1 MTIMFKNLQVYTLPV
16 SWSINPW
23 DLADKLAA
31 HPLLP
36 VNAASM
42 SSQGWIEPIPGRG
55 LVVSSGMTHLIS
67 LGFEERSLPNA
78 AVKKVLRERLA
89 ALEQQQGF
97 PPGKR
102 QARDL
107 LESVVDELR
116 PNALVVDGSVRALI
130 DVGVSRIIIDT
141 PSAKT
146 AEDLLAV
153 LRADLGELPAIP
165 LSVKQQPDHHM
176 TLWLQTGEWP
186 EGLEVLDECD
196 LASPND
202 AKSTVR
208 YSRHS
213 LEGAELRS
221 LIAGGKRCERLAME
235 WRERISFVLT
245 SKLAFKR
252 VARTSIAD
260 DKEVRDDEEQ
270 VDADLIMLI
279 DDTRKLVD
287 GVCVHFGGIHH
298 PQEDL
303 PLVPP
308 VTDRTEQTGNS
319 ADLLDEDQYTAA
331 VQLVRE
337 SGKASISWVQ
347 RRLSIGYNAAA
358 RLVERMEADGIVG
371 PSGVGGQ
378 REVLG

>member
-16 SWSINPW
+16 NWSISRFE
-23 DLADKLAA
+23 LIDKLSA

-36 VNAASM
+36 VNSASM
-42 SSQGWIEPIPGRG
+42 SSQGWVPPRTGG
-55 LVVSSGMTHLIS
+55 PLVESESETHLIA
-67 LGFEERSLPNA
+67 LGFEERSMPA
-78 AVKKVLRERLA
+78 AAIKKVVRERLA
-89 ALEQQQGF
+89 ALEKEQGF
-97 PPGKR
+97 APGKR
-102 QARDL
+102 QAR
-107 LESVVDELR
+107 EVVEAVVDELR
-116 PNALVVDGSVRALI
+116 PNALVVDGSTRALI
-130 DVGVSRIIIDT
+130 DNATGRIVIDT
-141 PSAKT
+141 PSSKA

-153 LRADLGELPAIP
+153 LRTDLGGLPAVP
-165 LSVKQQPDHHM
+165 LAVRLRPEHLM
-176 TLWLQTGEWP
+176 TLWLMSGEWP
-186 EGLEVLDECD
+186 EALEALDECD
-196 LASPND
+196 LANPNE

-208 YSRHS
+208 YSRHD
-213 LEGAELRS
+213 LTGPELRS
-221 LIAGGKRCERLAME
+221 LIAGGKVCERLALQ
-235 WRERISFVLT
+235 WRERLTFVLT

-252 VARTSIAD
+252 IARTAIAETGEAGD
-260 DKEVRDDEEQ
+260 AE
-270 VDADLIMLI
+270 ADLLMMI
-279 DDTRKLVD
+279 DDVRKLVD

-303 PLVPP
+303 PLVAA

-319 ADLLDEDQYTAA
+319 ADLLDEEQYTAA

-358 RLVERMEADGIVG
+358 RLVERMEAEGIVG